1 MATHDLHS
9 YIILLGVPLFFILI
23 LRYGITLLKIFKKQP
38 IHQRAQQNSSHNTLT
53 NKIGRSDEGQLFS
66 VDRILA
72 AASSKNWWR
81 DEALFQLER
90 RAIFS
95 KVGLHILLGNKLL
108 TSLRVGYLLHMRVD
122 SRSLGTTVLSR
133 FQDSRSLL
141 YLEKIPS
148 SELSRISAGIVHI
161 KSRRRNVEARPFW
174 VAVITVGLMIREEG

>member
-23 LRYGITLLKIFKKQP
+23 LRCGITLLKIFKKKQP
-38 IHQRAQQNSSHNTLT
+38 RHQRAQQNSSHNTLT

-72 AASSKNWWR
+72 AASSKKWWR

-95 KVGLHILLGNKLL
+95 KVGLHIWLGN
-108 TSLRVGYLLHMRVD
+108 
-122 SRSLGTTVLSR
+122 
-133 FQDSRSLL
+133 
-141 YLEKIPS
+141 IS
-148 SELSRISAGIVHI
+148 S
-161 KSRRRNVEARPFW
+161 
-174 VAVITVGLMIREEG
+174 